1 MENVTALGNGGRD
14 TSFSTAGEAGK
25 GRSPLAQTLRDW
37 SKMYA
42 CGSANFF
49 GGLAI
54 LFFLWWLS
62 IYLITLDPS
71 KSLFEEFGLFQAFG
85 VLPELWEDNTIPHA
99 LATSGYRLAMGL
111 LIAIGIGVPVGIV
124 MGRVPWFKKLSNVPF
139 QFLRMV
145 SPLSWEPIAVI
156 VFLDWDSAIVFLIAI
171 ASVWP
176 VVFSTAAGLEKVDP
190 NWFKVARNLGANQ
203 WDVLT
208 KIILPAIAFDVF
220 GLDRP
225 YTCGVSGSDLRV
237 WLRHPGRPRIDAVP
251 EPDGDDPCDRC
262 SRVRVGQHTGNSY
275 QQVRMV
281 QALIGTE
288 TCGAAAEGRDRA
300 GRHLEDLMNQVGE

>member
-220 GLDRP
+220 TGIRLAL
-225 YTCGVSGSDLRV
+225 GVAWIVLIPAEFLGVTSGFGYAIQDARESMLYPNLMGMILVIGAVGYVSDSILV
-237 WLRHPGRPRIDAVP
+237 I
-251 EPDGDDPCDRC
+251 
-262 SRVRVGQHTGNSY
+262 
-275 QQVRMV
+275 
-281 QALIGTE
+281 LINRY
-288 TCGAAAEGRDRA
+288 AWSKR
-300 GRHLEDLMNQVGE
+300 

>member
-220 GLDRP
+220 TGIRLALGVAWIVLIPAEFLGVTSGFGYAIQDARESMLYPNLMGMILVIGAVGYVLDSIL
-225 YTCGVSGSDLRV
+225 V
-237 WLRHPGRPRIDAVP
+237 I
-251 EPDGDDPCDRC
+251 
-262 SRVRVGQHTGNSY
+262 
-275 QQVRMV
+275 
-281 QALIGTE
+281 LINRY
-288 TCGAAAEGRDRA
+288 AWSKR
-300 GRHLEDLMNQVGE
+300 